1 MSFDDRLLHTLTIE
15 RSVDGPVDDY
25 NTPSRTWATLSEVPG
40 LVQPKTAR
48 EVAQLNQ
55 AGAVVSTYSIYL
67 RPTEVQPAD
76 RVRVANDGVAGVYEI
91 DGIQNQ
97 AGLNHH
103 LKADARMVE
112 VA

>member
-1 MSFDDRLLHTLTIE
+1 MSFDSQLIHSLIIE
-15 RSVDGPVDDY
+15 RATDGAVDEY
-25 NTPSRTWATLSEVPG
+25 NQPSRTWTTLSEVPG

-67 RPTEVQPAD
+67 RPTEIQPAD
-76 RVRVANDGVAGVYEI
+76 RIRVVDDGVAGTYEV

-97 AGLNHH
+97 AGRNHH
-103 LKADARMVE
+103 LRADARMVA
-112 VA
+112 V

>member
-1 MSFDDRLLHTLTIE
+1 MSFDSQLLHTLSIE
-15 RSVDGPVDDY
+15 RATDGPPDEY
-25 NTPSRTWATLSEVPG
+25 NQPSRTWATLSEVPG
-40 LVQPKTAR
+40 LVQPKSAR

-67 RPTEVQPAD
+67 RPTEIQPAD
-76 RVRVANDGVAGVYEI
+76 RVRVLDDGVAGVYEI

-97 AGLNHH
+97 AGRNHH